1 MAASGPA
8 ATGPAETGVVRSL
21 ADLHCHTSASF
32 DSLSRP
38 EAVARAAAERGLTHL
53 AITDHDRVDVALR
66 LRDNAPDGLEIIV
79 GQEVRTSAGDL
90 IALFIEKPIP
100 VGLALV
106 DAAARIRE
114 QGGVVGLAHPFDR
127 FRAGAGR
134 RGWEDDLA
142 KLLPLLDYVE
152 VWNARL
158 IVGNGN
164 RLAAEFAKERELP
177 GVAVS
182 DAHTILEVG
191 VAYTILEGP
200 LDSADALR
208 AALREVRLVTGHGSR
223 LVRLGMPVAKLVQ
236 RLRGNRR
243 VQPG

>member
-1 MAASGPA
+1 M
-8 ATGPAETGVVRSL
+8 RSM

-32 DSLSRP
+32 DSLSKP

-53 AITDHDRVDVALR
+53 AITDHDRVDAALR
-66 LRDNAPDGLEIIV
+66 LRDKPPAGLEIIV

-90 IALFIEKPIP
+90 IALYIEEPIP
-100 VGLALV
+100 VGLMPA
-106 DAAARIRE
+106 DAATRIRD
-114 QGGVVGLAHPFDR
+114 QGGAVGLAHPFDR
-127 FRAGAGR
+127 FRSGAGR
-134 RGWEDDLA
+134 RGWEDEFE

-152 VWNARL
+152 AWNARL
-158 IVGNGN
+158 MVGNGN
-164 RLAAEFAKERELP
+164 RLAAEFAHAHEMP

-200 LDSADALR
+200 LGSAAELRSAL
-208 AALREVRLVTGHGSR
+208 AGARLVTAHGSR
-223 LVRLGMPVAKLVQ
+223 LVRLGMPMAKLVQ

-243 VQPG
+243 VQPA

>member
-1 MAASGPA
+1 M
-8 ATGPAETGVVRSL
+8 RSM

-53 AITDHDRVDVALR
+53 AITDHDRVDAALR
-66 LRDNAPDGLEIIV
+66 LRDNPPDGLEIIV

-100 VGLALV
+100 VGLAPA
-106 DAAARIRE
+106 DAATLIRE

-134 RGWEDDLA
+134 RGWEDDLER
-142 KLLPLLDYVE
+142 LLPLLDYVE
-152 VWNARL
+152 TWNARL
-158 IVGNGN
+158 MLGNGN
-164 RLAAEFAKERELP
+164 RLAAEFAHLRELP

-200 LDSADALR
+200 LGSADELRVALR
-208 AALREVRLVTGHGSR
+208 DARLVTAHGSR
-223 LVRLGMPVAKLVQ
+223 FVRLGMPVAKLVQ

-243 VQPG
+243 IQPA

>member
-1 MAASGPA
+1 
-8 ATGPAETGVVRSL
+8 VRSL

-38 EAVARAAAERGLTHL
+38 ESVARAAAERGLTHL
-53 AITDHDRVDVALR
+53 AITDHDRVDAALR
-66 LRDNAPDGLEIIV
+66 LRDNPPAGLEIIV

-90 IALFIEKPIP
+90 IALYIEKPIP
-100 VGLALV
+100 VGLAPA
-106 DAAARIRE
+106 DAAALIRD

-134 RGWEDDLA
+134 RGWEDDLER
-142 KLLPLLDYVE
+142 LLPLLDYVE
-152 VWNARL
+152 AWNARL
-158 IVGNGN
+158 MVGNGN
-164 RLAAEFAKERELP
+164 RLAAEFAHARELP
-177 GVAVS
+177 GIAVS

-200 LDSADALR
+200 IGSADELRSALR
-208 AALREVRLVTGHGSR
+208 SVSLVTAHGSR

-243 VQPG
+243 VQPA